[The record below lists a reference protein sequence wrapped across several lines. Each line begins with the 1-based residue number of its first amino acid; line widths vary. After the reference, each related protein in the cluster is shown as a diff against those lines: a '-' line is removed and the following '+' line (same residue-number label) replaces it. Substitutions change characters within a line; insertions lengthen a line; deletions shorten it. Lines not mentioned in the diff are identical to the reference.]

1 MCVCVSVCVFVG
13 ALYASKNLISVDFT
27 RARRGWKSDGDRVGE
42 SWISFCLN
50 TFCNQCETAILYNAS
65 VRACVCV
72 YVRTC
77 ACVCMS
83 CVVVVAIAIALV
95 GHRLAFNFR
104 FYCVETIVWYWFGYE
119 LSESSP
125 ASACQDEHKHS
136 VGGCRARNFP
146 HLNIK
151 FAWGSCFANA
161 CGSIWS
167 VSRCLLKSNHNRTAL
182 ILRTN
187 LNEPI
192 FPI

>member
-1 MCVCVSVCVFVG
+1 MREEAGKVMAAEEGKAEFLFALIHFAINVKPPYFIMLVCV
-13 ALYASKNLISVDFT
+13 
-27 RARRGWKSDGDRVGE
+27 R
-42 SWISFCLN
+42 
-50 TFCNQCETAILYNAS
+50 
-65 VRACVCV
+65 V

-77 ACVCMS
+77 VCARVCVS

-161 CGSIWS
+161 CGSICS
-167 VSRCLLKSNHNRTAL
+167 VSRCLLKSNHNRTTL

-192 FPI
+192 FPS